1 MCTWAYCSVTSWK
14 PDNTW
19 SNNDVIM
26 IMMYKLSV
34 PCLATI
40 SLSCIDYHS
49 TLLSLPPVNAGGNLS
64 TVTSPYLT
72 PVRVPKKQGIIA
84 THNNKIRPASSSV
97 NTTGVLQFFFFSWLL
112 LLQVHQKRGLQTREL
127 RIGRTEIILSSL
139 AFCLWLFPVTIV
151 LVMVVNSE
159 NVYN

>member
-97 NTTGVLQFFFFSWLL
+97 NTTGVLQFFFFFMTSSFAGTSKERSTN
-112 LLQVHQKRGLQTREL
+112 KRTKDWTNWNNFVFFSILFMIVPCDNCFGN
-127 RIGRTEIILSSL
+127 GRQ
-139 AFCLWLFPVTIV
+139 FWKCL
-151 LVMVVNSE
+151 
-159 NVYN
+159 